1 MHKLKLVYIFIGL
14 ATVIIALTDMFYITI
29 NRYEIII
36 NAMFFLRVSIL
47 LGIFI
52 EGIKIIKK
60 IEKTFIDIFV
70 NSNVKLAEEK
80 IFEDHREIIIEKH
93 EIARKLQIVQ
103 SYVKMKK
110 LDELEKLK
118 ILEEE
123 VELNGVNKNNE
134 RGIGSSKN

>member
-110 LDELEKLK
+110 LDELEKF
-118 ILEEE
+118 LEEE